1 MNGKGCFAMICT
13 VVVTKEDDYYIA
25 KDLRTSVTDQGQTM
39 DEALANLKEALEL
52 YYDDNES
59 LIPVDNIMY
68 TTSLEVCV

>member
-1 MNGKGCFAMICT
+1 MICT

-68 TTSLEVCV
+68 TTSNSANAR